1 MQKLVNSSIYTIHHQ
16 FFLNHSSKKKK
27 KKKKRISNTPKSD
40 RHSFDILRSRSGRG
54 ALKVITKA
62 LSREASPANLIP
74 RGREGGGE
82 SHFLLSVPQD
92 SSDGWEKG
100 HRMALSSGSPVS
112 EDVWVLIKMCR
123 ASGDATPTSTTTPSP
138 LFLLLHSLLPS
149 VHGFLSFHDPAFS
162 LHFPSP
168 PLPSQ
173 TLHASSNFFS
183 TPLALAR
190 CLRAIARKE
199 NRNIE
204 VEPRECHLDDSCR
217 FVHTYTLSLFLPLPF
232 SLCLSERTHAEDVSS
247 LPADPGGSVFLPAN
261 S

>member
-1 MQKLVNSSIYTIHHQ
+1 MPSFVQP
-16 FFLNHSSKKKK
+16 FLKKKK
-27 KKKKRISNTPKSD
+27 SAKSD
-40 RHSFDILRSRSGRG
+40 RHSFDILRSCSGRG

-74 RGREGGGE
+74 PGREGGGE

-92 SSDGWEKG
+92 SSNGWEKG

-123 ASGDATPTSTTTPSP
+123 ASGDATPTSTTTSSLLSSPSLAPSLRPRFPFVSRSRLFSP
-138 LFLLLHSLLPS
+138 L
-149 VHGFLSFHDPAFS
+149 
-162 LHFPSP
+162 
-168 PLPSQ
+168 PLPSPSLPDS
-173 TLHASSNFFS
+173 TLLPSNFFS
-183 TPLALAR
+183 TPLALAL

-217 FVHTYTLSLFLPLPF
+217 FVHTYTLSLSFFFSF
-232 SLCLSERTHAEDVSS
+232 SLSLREDTCRGCVVTSCGSGGFGIFAREPVESRSS
-247 LPADPGGSVFLPAN
+247 VDR
-261 S
+261 